1 MRRTSDFNAEMS
13 ERLSRSKKFRQS
25 YILDYIENDGLSVE
39 DALRQTIGDMGVNEF
54 SDLSSLPKQ
63 LISSFRS
70 GNRKLKP
77 ESLDAFLE
85 PFGLKT
91 KIIVEKLRAA

>member
-1 MRRTSDFNAEMS
+1 MRRTSDFDS
-13 ERLSRSKKFRQS
+13 EISQRLQKSMKFRQA
-25 YILDYIENDGLSVE
+25 YLLAYIEDDGLSVE

-54 SDLSSLPKQ
+54 SEMSGLQKQ
-63 LISSFRS
+63 LLSAFRS

-77 ESLDAFLE
+77 ESLDAFLG

-91 KIIVEKLRAA
+91 KIIVEKLKAA